1 MQPTAQAV
9 GKETR
14 TNQQAPKG
22 AEEERGNAERIPPAI
37 HKQPMVN

>member
-22 AEEERGNAERIPPAI
+22 AEEERGNAVRIPPAI